1 MVTVHDKKSHRS
13 RSDTAN
19 LIHQFVKHF
28 SFHDLTRAINE
39 WDKKTN
45 PFLYLSGEKRQA

>member
-1 MVTVHDKKSHRS
+1 MVTVHDKNHMEV
-13 RSDTAN
+13 N

-45 PFLYLSGEKRQA
+45 PFLYLSGKKRQA